1 MHYKD
6 ILESYYRVN
15 EDKPEES
22 ARKLHNIVDKILS
35 QFGGITDFDREECYS
50 IANLEITKYV
60 NSQLEQGIEDF
71 DENKFNGFMYFAI
84 SNKIKTYMT
93 RKNRGKRCQIVVTKE
108 GDQDVKQYVYP
119 TSLDNLM
126 SDDGETKYID
136 VIPSDFDIDKE
147 LNISV
152 EDELVQLFLDS
163 LPEIQ
168 KKLLLMKMENIP
180 VCEIKE
186 SLELTE
192 NEYTQCMQSI
202 RESTMINLF
211 NKKRK
216 YLNQIQKESN
226 KMNDINV
233 IVEDD
238 DLIMDIDTTDGYR
251 MDKYTLESL
260 IEEKQ
265 EGELDCAYIS
275 QRAAFVWSDEQI
287 NKYYSRILN
296 NQPIPELI
304 VCEMVIPGVNG
315 GKISYLIDGLQRL
328 SYAEAFREN
337 LFPVKEK
344 GAEFVKIRYRKYEY
358 DENGKKVL
366 DENGRAKFT
375 IDIFDIRGKYY
386 KDLPEFLQ
394 KRFDKF
400 NINVTRFFDCTPK
413 MIAYHLRNYNNHEAM
428 SKNQYGVTCVANETT
443 KKIKDIS
450 QKHTFMKNN
459 IKCSIRSIKSGMPEE
474 MVARAIM
481 TIKYIDNWKKTPM
494 DTYKFLDK
502 NADESDYKHLT
513 FLLDRLAK
521 VCDKTVKELFNTTN
535 FNVWV
540 AAFDKFIDYD
550 MDDTWFVQFMREF
563 INGLHSKQVNG
574 RSYDDVNTRN
584 TKDKNTVKN
593 KLSVIEDLMKEYLH
607 IEDSVEKITKESE
620 PETVEND
627 LFDTEVVE
635 EPSEKPVIAEVTEY
649 SAIGN
654 VEIEHVSGE
663 VVDSTIN
670 ANMKSALN
678 FVRKYVDESI
688 SDLDVQDYE
697 EYLDT
702 ITLDVDNSS
711 KLLDAANHDS
721 IIGIIAYAYQ
731 NDVDCDDWFKDYFNR
746 NNTYDVDQ
754 KKNYLNMRN
763 DLISFNKKAV
773 A

>member
-6 ILESYYRVN
+6 ILESYYKVN

-60 NSQLEQGIEDF
+60 NSQLEQGIEDL

-93 RKNRGKRCQIVVTKE
+93 RKNRGKRCQIVTTKE
-108 GDQDVKQYVYP
+108 GDQEIKQYVYP
-119 TSLDNLM
+119 ISLDNLM

-216 YLNQIQKESN
+216 YLNQMQKESK
-226 KMNDINV
+226 KMNDIDV
-233 IVEDD
+233 IVEDDD

-535 FNVWV
+535 FNVWI
-540 AAFDKFIDYD
+540 AAFDKFIDYG

-593 KLSVIEDLMKEYLH
+593 KVSVIEDLMKDYLH
-607 IEDSVEKITKESE
+607 IENETSE
-620 PETVEND
+620 NTEEVIEDD
-627 LFDTEVVE
+627 LFDTEVVRE
-635 EPSEKPVIAEVTEY
+635 ATTEDPVITNSTESLTTENEEVEK
-649 SAIGN
+649 
-654 VEIEHVSGE
+654 VSGE
-663 VVDSTIN
+663 VVDDSTLDFVKEYVNDDVDN
-670 ANMKSALN
+670 ADIMD
-678 FVRKYVDESI
+678 YEE
-688 SDLDVQDYE
+688 DLDVM
-697 EYLDT
+697 
-702 ITLDVDNSS
+702 TLNVDNNS
-711 KLLDAANHDS
+711 KLLEKENHKS
-721 IIGIIAYAYQ
+721 LIAVIAYAYKI
-731 NDVDCDDWFKDYFNR
+731 DESIDTWFEDYFNR
-746 NNTYDVDQ
+746 TNTYETDQ
-754 KKNYLNMRN
+754 KRNYLHMRN
-763 DLISFNKKAV
+763 DFINFNKKKGV
-773 A
+773 AA

>member
-1 MHYKD
+1 MHYKE
-6 ILESYYRVN
+6 ILESYYKVN

-22 ARKLHNIVDKILS
+22 AKKLHNVVDKILKR
-35 QFGGITDFDREECYS
+35 FGGITDIDRDECYS

-60 NSQLEQGIEDF
+60 KSQLDKGIEDF
-71 DENKFNGFMYFAI
+71 DEDQFNGFIYFAI

-108 GDQDVKQYVYP
+108 GDQEVKQYVYP

-216 YLNQIQKESN
+216 YLNQMQKESN
-226 KMNDINV
+226 KMNNINV

-593 KLSVIEDLMKEYLH
+593 KVSVIEDLMKDYLH
-607 IEDSVEKITKESE
+607 IDTENVSEDTDEEVIDNNLFETEITEDST
-620 PETVEND
+620 
-627 LFDTEVVE
+627 TEE
-635 EPSEKPVIAEVTEY
+635 PVIAEVTEY

-654 VEIEHVSGE
+654 KEIERVDGE
-663 VVDSTIN
+663 IVDEDT
-670 ANMKSALN
+670 LD
-678 FVRKYVDESI
+678 FVRECVDQNVTEADVMDYKE
-688 SDLDVQDYE
+688 DLNIV
-697 EYLDT
+697 
-702 ITLDVDNSS
+702 TLDVDNNS
-711 KLLDAANHDS
+711 KLLDELNRKSLIA
-721 IIGIIAYAYQ
+721 IIAYAYKIDE
-731 NDVDCDDWFKDYFNR
+731 NIDDWFKDYFNR
-746 NNTYDVDQ
+746 NNAYETDQ
-754 KKNYLNMRN
+754 KRNYLHMRN
-763 DLISFNKKAV
+763 DFIHFNKKGAI

>member
-6 ILESYYRVN
+6 ILESYYKVN

-50 IANLEITKYV
+50 IANLEIAKYV
-60 NSQLEQGIEDF
+60 NSQLEQGIEDL

-93 RKNRGKRCQIVVTKE
+93 RKNRGKRCQIVTTKE
-108 GDQDVKQYVYP
+108 GDQEVKQYVYP

-216 YLNQIQKESN
+216 YLNQMQKESK
-226 KMNDINV
+226 KMNNIDV
-233 IVEDD
+233 IVEDDD

-315 GKISYLIDGLQRL
+315 EKISYLIDGLQRL

-535 FNVWV
+535 FNVWI
-540 AAFDKFIDYD
+540 AAFDKFIDYG

-563 INGLHSKQVNG
+563 INELHSKQVNG

-593 KLSVIEDLMKEYLH
+593 KVSVIEDLMKDYLY
-607 IEDSVEKITKESE
+607 INTENISEDTDDTDEEVIDS
-620 PETVEND
+620 D
-627 LFDTEVVE
+627 LFETETTEDFTIE
-635 EPSEKPVIAEVTEY
+635 EPVIAEVTEY

-654 VEIEHVSGE
+654 KKIERVDGEI
-663 VVDSTIN
+663 VDEDT
-670 ANMKSALN
+670 LD
-678 FVRKYVDESI
+678 FVRECVDQNVTEADVMDYKE
-688 SDLDVQDYE
+688 DLDIV
-697 EYLDT
+697 
-702 ITLDVDNSS
+702 TLDIDNNS
-711 KLLDAANHDS
+711 KLLDELNRKSLIA
-721 IIGIIAYAYQ
+721 IIAYAYKIDE
-731 NDVDCDDWFKDYFNR
+731 NIDDWFKDYFNR
-746 NNTYDVDQ
+746 NNAYETDQ
-754 KKNYLNMRN
+754 KRNYLHMRN
-763 DLISFNKKAV
+763 DFIHFNKKGAI